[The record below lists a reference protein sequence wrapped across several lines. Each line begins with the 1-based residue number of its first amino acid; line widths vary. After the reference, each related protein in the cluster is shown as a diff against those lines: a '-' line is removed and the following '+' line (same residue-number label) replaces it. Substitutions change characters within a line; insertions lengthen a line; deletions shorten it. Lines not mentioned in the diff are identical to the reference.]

1 MVIGAC
7 LFGHPHLASDALEL
21 PMARLALVFHTPTA
35 TPVALWQIAANR
47 VSLPASAMPEN
58 FLKPARSKSFA

>member
-1 MVIGAC
+1 MVIGAG
-7 LFGHPHLASDALEL
+7 LFGDPHLASDALEV
-21 PMARLALVFHTPTA
+21 PMARLAFVIHTPTA

-47 VSLPASAMPEN
+47 VSLPAGAMSEN